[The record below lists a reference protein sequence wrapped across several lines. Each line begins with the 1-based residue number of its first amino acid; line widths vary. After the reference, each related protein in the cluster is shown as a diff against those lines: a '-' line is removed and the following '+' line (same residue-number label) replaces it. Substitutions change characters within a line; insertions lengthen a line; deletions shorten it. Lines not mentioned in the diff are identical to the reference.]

1 MASNGDVVGFE
12 FRIDDAVLQA
22 LAHSGDVAAQA
33 AHVAAVLVAARLVAI
48 NGRIGLARLPAAW
61 MAYAV
66 VAKNESGTVIGLE
79 LDPDAPL
86 EPSVQQKAV
95 AVAAQFRA
103 VGAQL
108 AWDAASPLGP
118 APDLPDFLLV
128 RPAPRQVASE
138 WVQSISTRP
147 AELQGIPVIA
157 TDLSNIEDL
166 ELALQGGVRLA
177 SGSLTARAAVTPQQ
191 KVSVL
196 SPDLVRLAQL
206 LGQLASGAETAAI
219 TRAIK
224 GDVSVSV
231 RLLQRMNSASFAHL
245 GGVSSID
252 QAVLMLGRND
262 LHRWL
267 SLMLTQFADKRKL
280 SSTLQEVA
288 LWRAR
293 LLELLA
299 TERGES
305 EPGRF
310 FTLGLASM
318 LGIILKISPEEV
330 VSTLNL
336 PPEAAQALAHTGPWY
351 VYLRTLQQLENQTA
365 SQASA
370 VADGFRSAERLQ
382 ELSGQA
388 WAWAA
393 EHTDH
398 DKR

>member
-22 LAHSGDVAAQA
+22 LAQGGDVAAQA

-61 MAYAV
+61 LAYAV

-79 LDPDAPL
+79 LDPNAPL
-86 EPSVQQKAV
+86 DSAVQQAAV
-95 AVAAQFRA
+95 VVAAQFKA
-103 VGAQL
+103 VGAQV
-108 AWDAASPLGP
+108 AWDVTSALGAS
-118 APDLPDFLLV
+118 PDFLLV

-138 WVQSISTRP
+138 LIHALHSRP

-166 ELALQGGVRLA
+166 ELALQGGVHLA
-177 SGSLTARAAVTPQQ
+177 SGSLTARAAATPQQ

-245 GGVSSID
+245 GGVASID
-252 QAVLMLGRND
+252 QAVMLLGRND

-299 TERGES
+299 MERGEA
-305 EPGRF
+305 EPGCF

-318 LGIILKISPEEV
+318 LSIILKISPEEV

-336 PPEAAQALAHTGPWY
+336 PPEAAQALALTGPWY
-351 VYLRTLQQLENQTA
+351 VYLRTMQQLENQTA

-382 ELSGQA
+382 ELSAQA

-398 DKR
+398 EKK